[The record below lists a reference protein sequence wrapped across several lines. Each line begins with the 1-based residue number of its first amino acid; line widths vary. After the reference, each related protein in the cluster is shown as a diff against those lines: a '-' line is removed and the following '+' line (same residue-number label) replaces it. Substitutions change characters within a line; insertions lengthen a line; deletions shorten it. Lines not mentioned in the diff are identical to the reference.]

1 MGFLSIFND
10 FYTIIILKFRNEDR
24 PYLTGGQSLLNLS
37 PGLSYRP
44 NINFLTSLIA
54 YRAADPQSFMPY
66 VQNIRTFMYLYEEVN
81 IRPQDSFA
89 SCEENMKTPDVP
101 GLVCKFFPMV
111 LGPCVK
117 ENNYGY
123 DRSEPC
129 IILKINKVYGW
140 VPDIVNKTMGQDPL
154 LTCRGRNSMDKE
166 GFGIIR
172 YFPNVTIDGKVYGH
186 FSNLYYPY
194 IIQFAYRSPL
204 VAVQFV
210 NITRH
215 SLFMIS
221 CYLLNVR
228 QTAGPVTFE
237 ILVD

>member
-1 MGFLSIFND
+1 MLA
-10 FYTIIILKFRNEDR
+10 
-24 PYLTGGQSLLNLS
+24 LTDSGQRSGLS

-44 NINFLTSLIA
+44 NVNFLTSLIA

-89 SCEENMKTPDVP
+89 SCEDNMKTPDVADQ
-101 GLVCKFFPMV
+101 VCKFFPMV

-123 DRSEPC
+123 DRNEPC

-154 LTCRGRNSMDKE
+154 LTCQGLNNLGNE
-166 GFGIIR
+166 GFGRMR
-172 YFPNVTIDGKVYGH
+172 YFPNVTIDGKVYGY
-186 FSNLYYPY
+186 FSNLYFPY
-194 IIQFAYRSPL
+194 IVQYAYRSPL

-221 CYLLNVR
+221 CSLLNVR
-228 QTAGPVTFE
+228 HTAGPVKFE
-237 ILVD
+237 LLVD